1 MKKIKKV
8 LMVPGTIGTSLRRHA
23 LLTVATVLLIAASI
37 ILGLIPPLVL
47 GQAVD
52 RLTAGEALPFGL
64 ILSWF
69 LFSAAEAIA
78 KALREACIT
87 AEGEKMTHALRS
99 VMSQK
104 LKRLPASVYQ
114 AEESGSLTARFSSD
128 AQAFESMFSSGIA
141 SLASDLGTIVGMMVV
156 ICQKSI
162 GIGILLTIVLPFL
175 MLWTRHVQKQML
187 AAHSE
192 NRKATAKAQGFLP
205 QTLVCIRSFHVY
217 NAEKFA
223 EKQYGSVIRDSFSAI
238 ERTNFFDA
246 LYSPVILTC
255 SSAVIAVAM
264 ALAGNANFSALFG
277 ITAGTAVT
285 IISYVNKIFSP
296 LESIGMEIQT
306 IQGAMAGIVRIR
318 EFLNLPEMEPS
329 AEQSAAGVTSPS
341 ASTAQCF
348 SGAGQ
353 STTDI
358 GNPVA
363 DTHQNTSDVRGTAT
377 EPVLFLRNVSF
388 SYDKIHP
395 VLKNFSLE
403 LKKGEHAVLTG
414 RTGAGKSTIFRL
426 LMGLYEADSGTVAIG
441 GLAPRSIPES
451 QKRYIF
457 ACVEQQL
464 QPVDGTVREQ
474 ITLGNPEIDD
484 DACIRALHLVGLDSL
499 IPHLDDP
506 YKEDLLSHGQNQLL
520 SIARAVSGDPQILLL
535 DEIASGLDSATE
547 ERVLDALD
555 RASAGRTVLSI
566 SHRYRLNPR
575 LRLIE
580 LTPLDT

>member
-223 EKQYGSVIRDSFSAI
+223 EKQYDSVIRDSFSAI

-255 SSAVIAVAM
+255 SSAVIAVAIS
-264 ALAGNANFSALFG
+264 LAGNARFSALFG

-318 EFLNLPEMEPS
+318 EFLNLPQME
-329 AEQSAAGVTSPS
+329 
-341 ASTAQCF
+341 

-353 STTDI
+353 SA
-358 GNPVA
+358 V
-363 DTHQNTSDVRGTAT
+363 DTHPHTSDAD
-377 EPVLFLRNVSF
+377 PVLLLRDVSF
-388 SYDKIHP
+388 SYDKVHP
-395 VLKNFSLE
+395 VLRSFNLE

-426 LMGLYEADSGTVAIG
+426 LMGLYDADSGTVAIG
-441 GLAPRSIPES
+441 GLAPRSIPEPE
-451 QKRYIF
+451 KRHVF

-474 ITLGNPEIDD
+474 ITLGNPTISD
-484 DACIRALHLVGLDSL
+484 DACIQALRLVGLDSL
-499 IPHLDDP
+499 IPHLDDS
-506 YKEDLLSHGQNQLL
+506 YKEELLSHGQNQLL

-547 ERVLDALD
+547 ERILDALE

-566 SHRYRLNPR
+566 SHRYRPNPN

-580 LTPLDT
+580 LTPLSSQSVL